1 MKLLMKFNLVLLVV
15 FGLGMFLISHYAYN
29 FLVNNAREQVLQQ
42 AELMEASATATKEY
56 TVDKVSPIL
65 EHTPQHG
72 SDFLAQTIPF
82 SAANV
87 TFKYLRSSYPD
98 YVLQEAALES
108 NQPLT
113 TGPRIGKPISSTF
126 SGTIPTRS
134 ARSGSGIRPQGKC
147 FGWLTRWLPSPDACS
162 AIAAFGC
169 IKSDDQALRSRSRV
183 RLERERSY

>member
-1 MKLLMKFNLVLLVV
+1 MKLLMKFNLVLVVV

-29 FLVNNAREQVLQQ
+29 FLMNNAREQVLQQ

-98 YVLQEAALES
+98 YVLQEAAL
-108 NQPLT
+108 N
-113 TGPRIGKPISSTF
+113 
-126 SGTIPTRS
+126 PTNLDDR
-134 ARSGSGIRPQGKC
+134 AADWEADLIHFFRDHPDQKRQVGSGIRPQGKC

-162 AIAAFGC
+162 AIAG
-169 IKSDDQALRSRSRV
+169 LRLHQKR
-183 RLERERSY
+183 